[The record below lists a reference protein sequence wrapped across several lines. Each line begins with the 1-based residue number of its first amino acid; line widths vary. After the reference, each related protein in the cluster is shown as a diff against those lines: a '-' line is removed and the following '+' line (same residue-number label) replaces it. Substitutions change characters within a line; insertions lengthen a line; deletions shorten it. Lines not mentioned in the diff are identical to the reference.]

1 MSSDNNNS
9 KNNSIVIALGVIA
22 VVAIA
27 GTAIYFGTMKKDDNK
42 DNKMSS
48 DTSMTKDEKTVSVGG
63 AAMFA
68 NKDIISNVVNA
79 PNLTTLVA
87 AVKAADLVATL
98 QGPGPFTVFG
108 PDNAAFA
115 KLPAG
120 TVETLVKPENKATLT
135 NILTYHVVAGKLLST
150 DLKDGQ
156 KLKTVQGQELT
167 IKKSGNSV
175 MIMDNSGNTSNVTT
189 ADVLQSNGVAHVID
203 TVLIPAAETKV
214 GGAAMFA
221 NKDIISNV
229 VNAPN
234 LTTLVAAVK
243 AADLVATLQ
252 GPGPFTVF
260 GPDNAAFAKL
270 PAGTVETLVKPENKA
285 TLTKIL
291 TYHAVSGK
299 FLAAD
304 LKDGQ
309 KLKTVQ
315 GQELTVRKTASSTQL
330 IDASGFTSTII
341 TADVLQ
347 SNGVAHVIDT
357 VLTPKA

>member
-1 MSSDNNNS
+1 MSENNNP
-9 KNNSIVIALGVIA
+9 KNNAIVITLGVIA

-42 DNKMSS
+42 DTKMSNES
-48 DTSMTKDEKTVSVGG
+48 SMKDEKTVSLGG

-68 NKDIISNVVNA
+68 NKDIISNAVNA
-79 PNLTTLVA
+79 PNLSTLVT

-108 PDNAAFA
+108 PDNNAFA

-120 TVETLVKPENKATLT
+120 TVETLVKPENKASLA
-135 NILTYHVVAGKLLST
+135 NILTYHVVSGKLLAK

-167 IKKSGNSV
+167 VKKGGNIV
-175 MIMDNSGNTSNVTT
+175 MLMDNSGNTSTITT
-189 ADVLQSNGVAHVID
+189 SDVLQSNGVVHVID
-203 TVLIPAAETKV
+203 TVVIPAAETKV

-234 LTTLVAAVK
+234 LSTLVAAVK

-260 GPDNAAFAKL
+260 GPDNNAFAKL
-270 PAGTVETLVKPENKA
+270 PAGAVVNLLKPENKA
-285 TLTKIL
+285 ALSKTL
-291 TYHAVSGK
+291 TYHAVAGK
-299 FLAAD
+299 FLIAD

-315 GQELTVRKTASSTQL
+315 GQELTVKKTASSTQ
-330 IDASGFTSTII
+330 IVDASGFTSTII

>member
-1 MSSDNNNS
+1 MSENNNP
-9 KNNSIVIALGVIA
+9 KNNAIVITLGVIA

-42 DNKMSS
+42 DTKMSNES
-48 DTSMTKDEKTVSVGG
+48 SMKDEKTVSLGG

-68 NKDIISNVVNA
+68 NKDIISNAVNA
-79 PNLTTLVA
+79 PNLSTLVT

-98 QGPGPFTVFG
+98 QGPGPFTVFA
-108 PDNAAFA
+108 PDNNAFA

-120 TVETLVKPENKATLT
+120 TVETLVKPENKASLA
-135 NILTYHVVAGKLLST
+135 NILTYHVVSGKLLAK

-167 IKKSGNSV
+167 VKKGGNIV
-175 MIMDNSGNTSNVTT
+175 MLMDNSGNTSTITT
-189 ADVLQSNGVAHVID
+189 SDVLQSNGVVHVID
-203 TVLIPAAETKV
+203 TVVIPAAETKV

-234 LTTLVAAVK
+234 LSTLVAAVK

-260 GPDNAAFAKL
+260 GPDNNAFAKL
-270 PAGTVETLVKPENKA
+270 PAGAVVNLLKPENKA
-285 TLTKIL
+285 ALSKTL
-291 TYHAVSGK
+291 TYHAVAGK
-299 FLAAD
+299 FLIAD

-315 GQELTVRKTASSTQL
+315 GQELTVKKTASSTQ
-330 IDASGFTSTII
+330 IVDASGFTSTII